1 MGNDRATGETSPIL
15 LVSDLDDTI
24 KVSHT
29 QSKFITVYRG
39 LFRSSAFA
47 GMAVLYRELLGQHPA
62 SEFLVVSSSPPAI
75 RRKIEGFLRLHSFPK
90 GRVVLRDWMRSPSVQ
105 NYKLQALCKIAEESP
120 LPILFVGDDTQYD
133 PEVFAAVA
141 DKFPG
146 KVIARYVRI
155 VRGRPLPEGSHG
167 FFTAFDIAC
176 AELAAGRLKNEQ
188 VLHVGESVLRDDRH
202 SRLIPWFSLKPP
214 LTFVPFLTRPD
225 QAIVELWE
233 RIKEKVE
240 AIPRGKPKR

>member
-1 MGNDRATGETSPIL
+1 MSNDRPAGSTSPIL

-24 KVSHT
+24 KISHT

-47 GMAVLYRELLGQHPA
+47 GMAVLYRELLNSHPS

-75 RRKIEGFLRLHSFPK
+75 RRKIEAFLRLHDFPK

-105 NYKLQALCKIAEESP
+105 NYKLQALCKLAEETP
-120 LPILFVGDDTQYD
+120 LPILFIGDDTQYD

-141 DKFPG
+141 DKHPE
-146 KVIARYVRI
+146 KVIARYVRV

-176 AELAAGRLKNEQ
+176 AELAAGRLRSEQ
-188 VLHVGESVLRDDRH
+188 VLHVGESVLKADRH

-214 LTFVPFLTRPD
+214 LTFVPYLTRPD
-225 QAIVELWE
+225 EAIVELWE

-240 AIPRGKPKR
+240 AIPRRKTKP

>member
-1 MGNDRATGETSPIL
+1 MSKDRAAGNTSPIL

-24 KVSHT
+24 KISHT

-47 GMAVLYRELLGQHPA
+47 GMAVLYKELLSSHPE

-75 RRKIEGFLRLHSFPK
+75 RRKIEAFLRLHSFPK

-105 NYKLQALCKIAEESP
+105 NYKLQALSTLAADTP
-120 LPILFVGDDTQYD
+120 LPIIFVGDDTQYD

-141 DKFPG
+141 EKFPE
-146 KVIARYVRI
+146 KVLARYVRV
-155 VRGRPLPEGSHG
+155 VRGRPLPEGSRE

-176 AELAAGRLKNEQ
+176 AELAAGRLTAEQ
-188 VLHVGESVLRDDRH
+188 VLHVGESVLMADRH

-214 LTFVPFLTRPD
+214 LNFVPFLTRPD
-225 QAIVELWE
+225 EAIV
-233 RIKEKVE
+233 
-240 AIPRGKPKR
+240 